1 MLSSFSGAT
10 PKGTPHVPRQKGQ
23 VLTEQPDAGCD
34 AMKIHILTLFPDLFH
49 APLHT
54 SMIGR
59 AMEGGLVNV
68 SIDDIRDYTADPHMT
83 ADDYQYGGGPGMVMN
98 PEPIF
103 AGVEAALEDLASGA
117 DGEVPIILLSPQGRV
132 FSQSVAEE
140 LAAKAGM
147 VLICGHY
154 GGVDERVREHL
165 ATDEISIGDYILT
178 GGELAS
184 LVVVDAVVRLVP
196 GVVGSEE
203 SVSEDSL
210 TTGLLQH
217 PLYTRPPIYRDA
229 EVPPVLLS
237 GNHGEISR
245 WRRRQS
251 LLRTLQ
257 RRPDLLESADLAK
270 EDLEY
275 LRSLGNQAG

>member
-1 MLSSFSGAT
+1 MN
-10 PKGTPHVPRQKGQ
+10 
-23 VLTEQPDAGCD
+23 
-34 AMKIHILTLFPDLFH
+34 IHILTLFPDLFH

-59 AMEGGLVNV
+59 ALEKGLLRV
-68 SIDDIRDYTADPHMT
+68 SIDDIRNHTSDPHRT
-83 ADDYQYGGGPGMVMN
+83 ADDYQYGGGPGMVMK

-103 AGVEAALEDLASGA
+103 DGVEAAIASIAPGMA
-117 DGEVPIILLSPQGRV
+117 GEAPIILLSPQGRT
-132 FSQSVAEE
+132 FTQSMAEE
-140 LAAKAGM
+140 LAAKEGM

-165 ATDEISIGDYILT
+165 ATDEVSIGDYILT
-178 GGELAS
+178 GGELAAMV
-184 LVVVDAVVRLVP
+184 LVDAVARLVP
-196 GVVGSEE
+196 GVVGSED

-217 PLYTRPPIYRDA
+217 PLYTRPPSYRGE

-237 GNHGEISR
+237 GNHGEIAR

-251 LLRTLQ
+251 LARTLQ
-257 RRPDLLESADLAK
+257 KRPDLLEKADLASD
-270 EDLEY
+270 DLDY
-275 LRSLGNQAG
+275 LRSLGYQPR

>member
-1 MLSSFSGAT
+1 M
-10 PKGTPHVPRQKGQ
+10 PRDIPTLRVRGPGP
-23 VLTEQPDAGCD
+23 TEQPVSGCH

-59 AMEGGLVNV
+59 ALEGGLVNV
-68 SIDDIRDYTADPHMT
+68 SIDDIRQFTSDPHRT
-83 ADDYQYGGGPGMVMN
+83 ADDYQYGGGPGMVMK

-103 AGVEAALEDLASGA
+103 AGVEAAMEILAPADPED
-117 DGEVPIILLSPQGRV
+117 VPIILLSPQGRA

-154 GGVDERVREHL
+154 GGVDERVRERL

-178 GGELAS
+178 GGELAA

-217 PLYTRPPIYRDA
+217 PLYTRPPSFQDA

-257 RRPDLLESADLAK
+257 RRPDLLNTADLAK

-275 LRSLGNQAG
+275 LRSLGYQSG